1 MAKIYT
7 VESPARIHLG
17 FMELDNTAPRLFGSA
32 GLAIN
37 KFRNKQKIEISKEF
51 EVFCNDQEI
60 KAKIQNIIKLF
71 SQSYKKLKNVNLPL
85 LILYLFI
92 VVLVQ
97 ELRFLFAQ
105 AY

>member
-37 KFRNKQKIEISKEF
+37 KFRNKQKRKNYESHKISPTKS
-51 EVFCNDQEI
+51 
-60 KAKIQNIIKLF
+60 L
-71 SQSYKKLKNVNLPL
+71 LNL
-85 LILYLFI
+85 IYRI
-92 VVLVQ
+92 NKV
-97 ELRFLFAQ
+97 
-105 AY
+105 YY

>member
-37 KFRNKQKIEISKEF
+37 KFRNKQKIE
-51 EVFCNDQEI
+51 
-60 KAKIQNIIKLF
+60 
-71 SQSYKKLKNVNLPL
+71 YKQKV
-85 LILYLFI
+85 
-92 VVLVQ
+92 
-97 ELRFLFAQ
+97 
-105 AY
+105 